1 MLHIAIFDDYQN
13 VALASA
19 DWSSLAGKA
28 GGLFNDHLFE
38 ANEIAMSL
46 TEAER

>member
-28 GGLFNDHLFE
+28 DGL
-38 ANEIAMSL
+38 
-46 TEAER
+46 